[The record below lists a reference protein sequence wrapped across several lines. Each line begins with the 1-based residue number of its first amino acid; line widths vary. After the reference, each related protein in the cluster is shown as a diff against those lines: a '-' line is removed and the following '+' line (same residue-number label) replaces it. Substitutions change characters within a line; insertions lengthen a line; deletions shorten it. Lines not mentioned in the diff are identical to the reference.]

1 MLQYPESFQQLID
14 CFKQLPGI
22 GNKNAE
28 RLAYHVLSMKEDD
41 TEHFAKAL
49 ISVKENIHY
58 CKQCGNICEDDSC
71 EICKDQTRD
80 VSMICVVET
89 PKDIYAMEKMKEYKG
104 LYHVLHGVVSIM
116 DGVMIED
123 LNIIS
128 LLNRLENVHE
138 VIIATNPTR
147 NGETTALYL
156 SKLLSNKNVNV
167 TRIANGLP
175 IGSNL
180 DYADELTLLKSFE
193 GRRKI

>member
-1 MLQYPESFQQLID
+1 MSQYPDSFQFLID

-28 RLAYHVLSMKEDD
+28 RLAYHILSMKEEDVKQ
-41 TEHFAKAL
+41 FSNSL
-49 ISVKENIHY
+49 SSIKENIHY
-58 CKQCGNICEDDSC
+58 CKNCGNICEDDVC
-71 EICKDQTRD
+71 EICKDISRDQT
-80 VSMICVVET
+80 MICVVES

-104 LYHVLHGVVSIM
+104 LYHVLHGVVSLM

-123 LNIIS
+123 LNIMT
-128 LLNRLENVHE
+128 LLNRIDEVNE

-156 SKLLSNKNVNV
+156 SKLLSDKNVNT

-193 GRRKI
+193 GRRKF

>member
-1 MLQYPESFQQLID
+1 MIQYPETFQNLID

-28 RLAYHVLSMKEDD
+28 RLAYHVLSMKDEDI
-41 TEHFAKAL
+41 TNFANTLSSIKKN
-49 ISVKENIHY
+49 VHY
-58 CKQCGNICEDDSC
+58 CNKCGNICEGDLC
-71 EICKDQTRD
+71 EICKDETRD
-80 VSMICVVET
+80 QTMICVVES

-104 LYHVLHGVVSIM
+104 LYHVLHGAVSIM
-116 DGVMIED
+116 DGIMIED
-123 LNIIS
+123 LNIMP
-128 LLNRLENVHE
+128 LFDRLENVKE
-138 VIIATNPTR
+138 IIIATNPTR

-156 SKLLSNKNVNV
+156 SKLLSKKDINV

-175 IGSNL
+175 IGGNL

>member
-1 MLQYPESFQQLID
+1 MLQYPETFQKLIN

-28 RLAYHVLSMKEDD
+28 RLAYYILSMKEEDINQFSQ
-41 TEHFAKAL
+41 TL
-49 ISVKENIHY
+49 SSVKKEIHY
-58 CKQCGNICEDDSC
+58 CKKCGNICEGDLC
-71 EICKDQTRD
+71 EICKDTSRDQT
-80 VSMICVVET
+80 MICVVET

-116 DGVMIED
+116 DGIMIED
-123 LNIIS
+123 LNIMP
-128 LLNRLENVHE
+128 LFDRLENVKE
-138 VIIATNPTR
+138 IIIATNPTR

-156 SKLLSNKNVNV
+156 SKLLSNKNINV

-180 DYADELTLLKSFE
+180 DYADEMTLLKSFE

>member
-1 MLQYPESFQQLID
+1 MTQYPETFQELID
-14 CFKQLPGI
+14 CFKKLPGI

-28 RLAYHVLSMKEDD
+28 RLAYHILNMKDEDV
-41 TEHFAKAL
+41 EHFAKTL
-49 ISVKENIHY
+49 NNTKTKIKHCI
-58 CKQCGNICEDDSC
+58 QCGNICEDDLC
-71 EICKDQTRD
+71 EICKDKSRDQT
-80 VSMICVVET
+80 MICVVES

-116 DGVMIED
+116 DGIMIED
-123 LNIIS
+123 LNISS
-128 LLNRLENVHE
+128 LFNRLDDVSE

-156 SKLLSNKNVNV
+156 AKLLASKDVNV

-193 GRRKI
+193 GRKSI

>member
-1 MLQYPESFQQLID
+1 MLQYPASFQELID
-14 CFKQLPGI
+14 CFKKLPGI

-28 RLAYHVLSMKEDD
+28 RLAYHILNMKKEDV
-41 TEHFAKAL
+41 EEFSKAL
-49 ISVKENIHY
+49 QHTKNNIKYCVK
-58 CKQCGNICEDDSC
+58 CGNICEDELC
-71 EICKDQTRD
+71 EICKDNSRD
-80 VSMICVVET
+80 HSMICVVET

-104 LYHVLHGVVSIM
+104 MYHVLHGVVSIM

-123 LNIIS
+123 LNILS
-128 LLNRLENVHE
+128 LFNRLDNVKE

-156 SKLLSNKNVNV
+156 AKLLANKNVNV

-193 GRRKI
+193 GRQKI

>member
-1 MLQYPESFQQLID
+1 MLQYPASFQELID
-14 CFKQLPGI
+14 CFKKLPGI

-28 RLAYHVLSMKEDD
+28 RLAYYILNMKKEDV
-41 TEHFAKAL
+41 EEFAKAL
-49 ISVKENIHY
+49 EHTKTNIKYCVK
-58 CKQCGNICEDDSC
+58 CGNICEDELC
-71 EICKDQTRD
+71 EICKDNSRD
-80 VSMICVVET
+80 HSMICVVET

-104 LYHVLHGVVSIM
+104 MYHVLHGVVSIM

-123 LNIIS
+123 LNILS
-128 LLNRLENVHE
+128 LLNRLDDVKE

-156 SKLLSNKNVNV
+156 AKLLANKNVNV

-193 GRRKI
+193 GRQKI

>member
-1 MLQYPESFQQLID
+1 
-14 CFKQLPGI
+14 
-22 GNKNAE
+22 
-28 RLAYHVLSMKEDD
+28 MKEND

-49 ISVKENIHY
+49 MAVKENIHY
-58 CKQCGNICEDDSC
+58 CKQCGNICEDDLC

-80 VSMICVVET
+80 PSMICVVET

-128 LLNRLENVHE
+128 LLNRLEDVQE

-156 SKLLSNKNVNV
+156 SKLLSSKNVNV